1 MKDTWL
7 SGVMFA
13 RLIQTSF
20 ETWLLKVRV
29 PFAEPGAALMIPHT
43 ANDSEK
49 TNRNIVPW
57 ADSWIDWVTFR
68 LGNGLFTKV
77 SLTNVLSR
85 SSVKSGTGT
94 QSSAL
99 VPGFRMRTKRRS
111 EEHTSELQ
119 SRLHLVCRLLL
130 EKKK

>member
-1 MKDTWL
+1 MMDTWL

-20 ETWLLKVRV
+20 ETWLLKVNV
-29 PFAEPGAALMIPHT
+29 PFAEPGAALMVPHT

-49 TNRNIVPW
+49 TNRNIVLW

-85 SSVKSGTGT
+85 SSVNCGTGNHN
-94 QSSAL
+94 SAL
-99 VPGFRMRTKRRS
+99 VPRVRRR
-111 EEHTSELQ
+111 Q
-119 SRLHLVCRLLL
+119 
-130 EKKK
+130 K

>member
-1 MKDTWL
+1 MMDTWL

-57 ADSWIDWVTFR
+57 ADSWIDWVTFQ

-85 SSVKSGTGT
+85 RSVKSSTGT
-94 QSSAL
+94 QRSSL
-99 VPGFRMRTKRRS
+99 DPGFLKRTKS
-111 EEHTSELQ
+111 W
-119 SRLHLVCRLLL
+119 
-130 EKKK
+130 

>member
-1 MKDTWL
+1 MMDTWL

-20 ETWLLKVRV
+20 ETWLLKVNV
-29 PFAEPGAALMIPHT
+29 PFAEPGAALMVPHT

-49 TNRNIVPW
+49 TNRNIVLW

-99 VPGFRMRTKRRS
+99 VPGFRMRTKRW
-111 EEHTSELQ
+111 
-119 SRLHLVCRLLL
+119 
-130 EKKK
+130 